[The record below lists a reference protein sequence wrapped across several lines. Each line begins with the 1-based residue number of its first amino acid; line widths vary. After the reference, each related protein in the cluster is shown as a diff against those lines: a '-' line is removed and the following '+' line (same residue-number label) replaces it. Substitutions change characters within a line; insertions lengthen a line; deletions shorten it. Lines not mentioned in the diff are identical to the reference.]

1 MKPNKRTGRK
11 DRAAAAPAAPAP
23 ARTRPWLPYAI
34 LTLAAV
40 LVWWAYAPSL
50 HGPFL
55 FDDTALQFALPGFDL
70 PLTSW
75 FPTVRPLLMFTYWVN
90 TKISGEDPY
99 SYHIVNLLFHCIA
112 SGMIFLIV
120 RRLAEW
126 AAIEPARRSLAA
138 GFASAVFLL
147 HPLSTEAVAYLA
159 GRSEVL
165 SVMLL
170 LAAYTVFVYRPGAA
184 ISWVRMAALLVLF
197 GGALASKEHT
207 VVLPA
212 LLLLT
217 DLWWNKGSWFERI
230 RHNWRLYIP
239 MAAGAVF
246 LVTRY
251 WGFITS
257 ASDVSAGFGMKDLTW
272 YQYFFTQC
280 RAVFVYLR
288 LFVFPVG
295 QTADWDFPISKTIL
309 DHGAIVGLA
318 ALLALAG
325 LAWRCRRQYP
335 LASFGFFAFLLLLAP
350 TSSILPIKDPFA
362 ERRLYL
368 AMPGLLLILAELIG
382 RVKVE
387 RKTLRATAC
396 AAVLLLTIATHAR
409 AEVWSSAVALWQD
422 AAQKSP
428 NKPRVHFQLAN
439 SYCGAPCGGADEG
452 TPRCDQAIAE
462 YEKTAQLQKPTYNLL
477 VDWGLAY
484 ECLNQPD
491 KALAKLEQAA
501 ALEKTAH
508 VYTQMA
514 KVYGEHQQWA
524 EALDALATAEKLEP
538 GYAVIYAYRG
548 LIDYA
553 TNRTAA
559 AVADYQRALA
569 LDPSLQPAHAG
580 LAQAQAR
587 LGASR

>member
-1 MKPNKRTGRK
+1 MKASKRAGRK
-11 DRAAAAPAAPAP
+11 TRIVQAAAAPPVRTGQWLRYAVIAA
-23 ARTRPWLPYAI
+23 
-34 LTLAAV
+34 AAV

-70 PLTSW
+70 PLRDW

-90 TKISGEDPY
+90 TRISGEDPY
-99 SYHIVNLLFHCIA
+99 SYHIVNLLLHGIA

-126 AAIEPARRSLAA
+126 AGMEPARRTLAA
-138 GFASAVFLL
+138 GFAAAVFLL
-147 HPLSTEAVAYLA
+147 HPIQTEAVAYLA

-165 SVMLL
+165 SVMFLV
-170 LAAYTVFVYRPGAA
+170 AAYAVFVYRPAPA
-184 ISWVRMAALLVLF
+184 ISWMRMAVLLLLF

-217 DLWWNKGSWFERI
+217 DVWWNTGSWFERV
-230 RHNWRLYIP
+230 RRNWRLYLP

-251 WGFITS
+251 WGFIIS
-257 ASDVSAGFGMKDLTW
+257 VSDTSAGFGMKDLTW

-280 RAVFVYLR
+280 RALFVYLR
-288 LFVFPVG
+288 LFIFPAG
-295 QTADWDFPISKTIL
+295 QSADWDFPISKTIL
-309 DHGAIVGLA
+309 DHGAILGLLV
-318 ALLALAG
+318 LLALAG
-325 LAWRCRRQYP
+325 VAWRYRHQYP
-335 LASFGFFAFLLLLAP
+335 LACFGFFMFLLLMAP
-350 TSSILPIKDPFA
+350 TSSILPIRDPIA

-368 AMPGLLLILAELIG
+368 AMPGLLLILAEVIG
-382 RVKVE
+382 RVKLE
-387 RKTLRATAC
+387 RRTLGGIAC
-396 AAVLLLTIATHAR
+396 ALVLLLTIATRVR
-409 AEVWSSAVALWQD
+409 AEVWSSAVGLWAD

-452 TPRCDQAIAE
+452 MPRCDLAIGE
-462 YEKTAQLQKPTYNLL
+462 YRKAAQLEKPTYNLL

-484 ECLNQPD
+484 DCLNQPEQ
-491 KALAKLEQAA
+491 ALAKLRQAA

-524 EALDALATAEKLEP
+524 EALDALATAEKLQP
-538 GYAVIYAYRG
+538 GYAIIYAYRG

-559 AVADYQRALA
+559 AVEDYQHALV
-569 LDPSLQPAHAG
+569 LDPTLQPARDG

-587 LGASR
+587 LLGGK